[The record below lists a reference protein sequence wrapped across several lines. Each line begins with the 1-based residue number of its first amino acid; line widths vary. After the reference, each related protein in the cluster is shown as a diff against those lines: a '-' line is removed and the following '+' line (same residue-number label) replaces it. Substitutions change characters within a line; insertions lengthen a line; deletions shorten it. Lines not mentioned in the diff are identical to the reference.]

1 MSNHHDYQEEEQ
13 SNLWEAVESQDSD
26 GAEMSAFELENAQA
40 DAEAGYFGDNHVSDA
55 DAGSFGNA
63 EDSNADAGFLGSID
77 ASDEDAGWMGNE
89 DVAASEIG
97 YWGSEDTTQDTYE
110 AMAEGQDED
119 ADTAWNNDVADNADY
134 MEQNAASFDA
144 EIFNEEGG
152 WDAGVFNEE
161 GGWNAGVFN
170 EEGGWDAGIV
180 DKDYGWDTVE
190 SFAGE
195 GVWSAWSDTA
205 DNTSDADYQ
214 EDENAAY

>member
-1 MSNHHDYQEEEQ
+1 MAEQYDMQEDERYD
-13 SNLWEAVESQDSD
+13 LWAETDQMED
-26 GAEMSAFELENAQA
+26 GTAEMSQFALENAQA
-40 DAEAGYFGDNHVSDA
+40 DAEAGYFGDSHVSDA

-77 ASDEDAGWMGNE
+77 ASDEDAGWLGNE

-97 YWGSEDTTQDTYE
+97 CWGNEDTTQDTYE
-110 AMAEGQDED
+110 AMSAGQDED
-119 ADTAWNNDVADNADY
+119 ANTAWDSDAADNTDY

-161 GGWNAGVFN
+161 GGWDAGVFN

-180 DKDYGWDTVE
+180 DADYGWDTVE

-195 GVWSAWSDTA
+195 GVWSAWGDTA
-205 DNTSDADYQ
+205 DTVSDVDYL